1 MNYAVCI
8 PSKGRAGIVS
18 TTQFFNS
25 VYIFVPEDEVKEY
38 RVYER
43 TGHKVI
49 GVPLSIRGITATRN
63 FILDWVKE
71 QGFKYHIQ
79 IDDDVEYFY
88 YFENTEK
95 IIKTDKDWI
104 DWLITR
110 FFILIEDMGVYLWGL
125 SLGPD
130 KKFYREYSPFS
141 LVSVI
146 GANLFGIKDNPIR
159 FDERLKVKEDY
170 DYALMHLYRY
180 GRVVRSNKYGVKV
193 KHYSNRGGCV
203 SYRTAEVEEEA
214 YRILRKKWGKIIKRQ
229 RGKTIGL
236 SVESP
241 YRGI

>member
-25 VYIFVPEDEVKEY
+25 VYLFVPEDEVKEY
-38 RVYER
+38 RVYEKA
-43 TGHKVI
+43 GHKVI

-79 IDDDVEYFY
+79 IDD
-88 YFENTEK
+88 
-95 IIKTDKDWI
+95 DKDWI

-170 DYALMHLYRY
+170 DYTLMHLYRY

-214 YRILRKKWGKIIKRQ
+214 YRILRKKWGKIVKRQ

-236 SVESP
+236 SIESP